1 MASSGSFNTSSYSNR
16 YLTFSWWINSQ
27 DVANNKTN
35 IGWKLVGA
43 GSASGYY
50 VSGNFK
56 VVIDGSTV
64 YSSSTRINLYSGTTV
79 ASGTLDI
86 SHNSD
91 GTKSFSASAEAGIY
105 YIAVNCSGSGS
116 WSLTSIP
123 RQANLTSAP
132 NFNDEGNPTINYSNP
147 AGNAVSSL
155 QACISW
161 TGAADIAY
169 RNISKTGSSYT
180 FNFTDAERT
189 ALRNSCTTANS
200 RTVTFYVRTI
210 IGGNTFY
217 STIQKTLSIVN
228 ANPKFTSSNLSY
240 KDSNSTTTAV
250 TGNNQYL
257 VQNLSKLLVTISAA
271 TGLKGASI
279 SKYVATINGVSKTIT
294 SPGNID
300 YGVINSGTN
309 LTLSVKVTDSRGNT
323 TTATKTVIFLSW
335 VLPTALISL
344 KRKNNYE
351 NETYLKVDGSYS
363 SVNSKNS
370 LTIQYQYKK
379 TTETSYSSLTTISD
393 NVQVTMSKDKES
405 AWDFK
410 IILKDKFGTTT
421 YNVVLPKGRFI
432 LFVDTKKLSVG
443 INCFPS
449 GTETLEVNGVQ
460 MLEYDE
466 IASW

>member
-91 GTKSFSASAEAGIY
+91 GSKSFSASAEAGIY

-169 RNISKTGSSYT
+169 RDISKTGSSYT

-323 TTATKTVIFLSW
+323 TTATKTVTFLSW

-410 IILKDKFGTTT
+410 IVLKDKFGTTT

-443 INCFPS
+443 VNCFPS